1 MEYDF
6 GYEPSN
12 KPNNGDDGQ
21 GNNGGSEKTNLD
33 TGNITHSEG
42 NEPIDD
48 LDNNNN
54 NDPNKNNTNKNNT
67 NNDGNKNDDNNNN
80 NKDDANKET
89 KLEPGTK
96 LSVGENEYTVDN
108 AGNLVNKDGSIFKQ
122 ASEVK
127 DWLKEFDKVDDNT
140 DSGEISIT
148 TIQDAIGIEVTDDNG
163 KPIEFENTPEGI
175 NSYITS
181 VIESSREENYQT
193 AINTLYQKY
202 PILEDV
208 LNYYVANGNS
218 LDGFGEMPD
227 RSGITID
234 DNNEAQQE
242 QIIRTAWKEQNRKG
256 DVEGYLTYLKSSGT
270 LLATAKEELAGL
282 QEADEQ
288 YRKEL
293 ADEAA
298 AKEQEQLKELQNYW
312 NGVKDVINSRKIA
325 GYQIPENIIV
335 NRNGQKF
342 SVTPNDFFNYIY
354 RVDKDGYS
362 AYRRDLAAETPESR
376 RDDEILRAYLKFVG
390 GNYSNLVGMAI
401 NKEKVANLKLKAK
414 ERNSNTIRITKP
426 ATNAKKGIDID
437 LGY

>member
-1 MEYDF
+1 MDFDF

-12 KPNNGDDGQ
+12 KPNIGGDGQ
-21 GNNGGSEKTNLD
+21 GNNGGDNKTDLD
-33 TGNITHSEG
+33 NGKIIHSEG
-42 NEPIDD
+42 NEPTDD
-48 LDNNNN
+48 LD
-54 NDPNKNNTNKNNT
+54 DTKKDTP
-67 NNDGNKNDDNNNN
+67 D
-80 NKDDANKET
+80 NKDDADKDKDNKKDDNTKET
-89 KLEPGTK
+89 ELEPGTK
-96 LSVGENEYTVDN
+96 LSVGENEYTVN
-108 AGNLVNKDGSIFKQ
+108 ETGNLVDKDGNIFKQ
-122 ASEVK
+122 AAEVK
-127 DWLKEFDKVDDNT
+127 DWLKEFEKVDDT
-140 DSGEISIT
+140 DKNEISIN
-148 TIQDAIGIEVTDDNG
+148 TIQDAIGIEITDDND
-163 KPIEFENTPEGI
+163 KPIEFDNTPEGI
-175 NSYITS
+175 KSYITS
-181 VIESSREENYQT
+181 VIESAREENYQT

-227 RSGITID
+227 RSGIIID

-256 DVEGYLTYLKSSGT
+256 DVEGYLAYLKSSGT

-293 ADEAA
+293 ADKAA
-298 AKEQEQLKELQNYW
+298 AEEQEQLKTQQKYW
-312 NGVKDVINSRKIA
+312 NGVKEVIDSRKIA
-325 GYQIPENIIV
+325 GYQIPDNIII
-335 NRNGQKF
+335 NRNGQKL

-362 AYRRDLAAETPESR
+362 AYQRDLAAETPESR

-401 NKEKVANLKLKAK
+401 NKEKVASLKLKAK

-426 ATNAKKGIDID
+426 TTSAKKGTDID

>member
-1 MEYDF
+1 MEFDF
-6 GYEPSN
+6 GYDPAKPSPDGAGGEQRKADDKITDLDGNSTIVDENGNPIEDLENHNDDKSKDKNN
-12 KPNNGDDGQ
+12 KGTIDDDTKKTDSDDTKKTDDTKETTLEVGSKITVGDD
-21 GNNGGSEKTNLD
+21 
-33 TGNITHSEG
+33 
-42 NEPIDD
+42 
-48 LDNNNN
+48 
-54 NDPNKNNTNKNNT
+54 
-67 NNDGNKNDDNNNN
+67 
-80 NKDDANKET
+80 
-89 KLEPGTK
+89 
-96 LSVGENEYTVDN
+96 EYTVDES
-108 AGNLVNKDGSIFKQ
+108 GNLIDKNGAIFKQ

-127 DWLKEFDKVDDNT
+127 EWIEGFDKVDETT
-140 DSGEISIT
+140 DEISIN
-148 TIQDAIGIEVTDDNG
+148 TIQDAIGVEITDEND
-163 KPIEFENTPEGI
+163 KPIEFDNTPEGI
-175 NSYITS
+175 KSYVDA
-181 VIESSREENYQT
+181 VIESARDEHYQT

-227 RSGITID
+227 RSGIEID

-256 DVEGYLTYLKSSGT
+256 DVEGYLAYLKSSGT
-270 LLATAKEELAGL
+270 LLATAKEELVGL

-293 ADEAA
+293 ADKAA
-298 AKEQEQLKELQNYW
+298 AEEQEQLKNQQKYW
-312 NGVKDVINSRKIA
+312 TGVKQVIDSRKIA
-325 GYQIPENIIV
+325 GYQIPDNIIV
-335 NRNGQKF
+335 NRNGQKL

-362 AYRRDLAAETPESR
+362 AYQRDLAAETPESR

-401 NKEKVANLKLKAK
+401 NKEKIANLKLKAK

-426 ATNAKKGIDID
+426 TNSGKPTTDID

>member
-1 MEYDF
+1 MEFDF
-6 GYEPSN
+6 GYDPTKPSPDGAGGEQRKADDKITDLDGNSTIVDENGNPIEDLENHNDDKSKDKNN
-12 KPNNGDDGQ
+12 KGTIDGDTKKTDGDDTK
-21 GNNGGSEKTNLD
+21 KTDD
-33 TGNITHSEG
+33 T
-42 NEPIDD
+42 
-48 LDNNNN
+48 
-54 NDPNKNNTNKNNT
+54 
-67 NNDGNKNDDNNNN
+67 
-80 NKDDANKET
+80 KET
-89 KLEPGTK
+89 TLE
-96 LSVGENEYTVDN
+96 VGSKITVGDDEYTVDES
-108 AGNLVNKDGSIFKQ
+108 GNLIDKNGTIFKQ

-127 DWLKEFDKVDDNT
+127 EWIEGFDKVDETT
-140 DSGEISIT
+140 DEISIN
-148 TIQDAIGIEVTDDNG
+148 TIQDAIGVEITDEND
-163 KPIEFENTPEGI
+163 KPIEFDNTPEGI
-175 NSYITS
+175 KSYVDA
-181 VIESSREENYQT
+181 VIESARDEHYQT

-227 RSGITID
+227 RSGIEID

-256 DVEGYLTYLKSSGT
+256 DVEGYLAYLKTSGT
-270 LLATAKEELAGL
+270 LLATAKEELVGL

-293 ADEAA
+293 ADRAA
-298 AKEQEQLKELQNYW
+298 AEEQEQLKSQQEYW
-312 NGVKDVINSRKIA
+312 TGVKEVIDSRKIA
-325 GYQIPENIIV
+325 GYQIPDNIIV
-335 NRNGQKF
+335 NRNGQKL

-362 AYRRDLAAETPESR
+362 AYQRDLAAETPESR

-401 NKEKVANLKLKAK
+401 NKEKIANLKLKAK

-426 ATNAKKGIDID
+426 TNGGKPTTDID

>member
-1 MEYDF
+1 MEFDF
-6 GYEPSN
+6 GYDPSKPLPDGAGGEQREADDKITDLDGNSTIVDENGNPIEDLENHNDDKSNGKNN
-12 KPNNGDDGQ
+12 KEIIDDDTKKTDGDDTK
-21 GNNGGSEKTNLD
+21 KTDD
-33 TGNITHSEG
+33 T
-42 NEPIDD
+42 
-48 LDNNNN
+48 
-54 NDPNKNNTNKNNT
+54 
-67 NNDGNKNDDNNNN
+67 
-80 NKDDANKET
+80 KET
-89 KLEPGTK
+89 TLEVGSK
-96 LSVGENEYTVDN
+96 ISVGDDEYTVDES
-108 AGNLVNKDGSIFKQ
+108 GNLIDKNGAIFKQ

-127 DWLKEFDKVDDNT
+127 EWIEGFDKVDETTN
-140 DSGEISIT
+140 EISIN
-148 TIQDAIGIEVTDDNG
+148 TIQDAIGVEITDEND
-163 KPIEFENTPEGI
+163 KPIEFDNTPEGI
-175 NSYITS
+175 KSYVDA
-181 VIESSREENYQT
+181 VIESARDEHYQT

-227 RSGITID
+227 RSGIEID

-256 DVEGYLTYLKSSGT
+256 DVEGYLAYLKSSGT

-293 ADEAA
+293 ADKAA
-298 AKEQEQLKELQNYW
+298 AEEQEQLKTQQKYW
-312 NGVKDVINSRKIA
+312 TGVKQVIDSRKIA
-325 GYQIPENIIV
+325 GYQIPDNIIV
-335 NRNGQKF
+335 NRNGQKL

-362 AYRRDLAAETPESR
+362 AYQRDLAAETSESR

-401 NKEKVANLKLKAK
+401 NKEKIANLKLKAK

-426 ATNAKKGIDID
+426 TNGGKPTTDID

>member
-1 MEYDF
+1 MEFDF
-6 GYEPSN
+6 GYDPSKPSSDGAGGEQRKADDKITDLDGNPITVDENGNPIEDLENHNDDKSKDKNN
-12 KPNNGDDGQ
+12 KGTINDDTKKTDGDDTK
-21 GNNGGSEKTNLD
+21 KTDD
-33 TGNITHSEG
+33 T
-42 NEPIDD
+42 
-48 LDNNNN
+48 
-54 NDPNKNNTNKNNT
+54 
-67 NNDGNKNDDNNNN
+67 
-80 NKDDANKET
+80 KET
-89 KLEPGTK
+89 TLEVGSK
-96 LSVGENEYTVDN
+96 ISVGDDEYTVDES
-108 AGNLVNKDGSIFKQ
+108 GNLIDKNGAIFKQ

-127 DWLKEFDKVDDNT
+127 EWIEGFDKVDET
-140 DSGEISIT
+140 TSEISIN
-148 TIQDAIGIEVTDDNG
+148 TIQDAIGVEITDEND
-163 KPIEFENTPEGI
+163 KPIEFDNTPEGI
-175 NSYITS
+175 KSYVDA
-181 VIESSREENYQT
+181 VIESARDEHYQT

-227 RSGITID
+227 RSGIEID
-234 DNNEAQQE
+234 DNNQAQQE

-256 DVEGYLTYLKSSGT
+256 DVEGYLAYLKSSGT
-270 LLATAKEELAGL
+270 LLATAKEELVGL

-293 ADEAA
+293 ADKAA
-298 AKEQEQLKELQNYW
+298 AEEQEQLKSQQKYW
-312 NGVKDVINSRKIA
+312 TGVKQVIDSRKIA
-325 GYQIPENIIV
+325 GYQIPDNIIV
-335 NRNGQKF
+335 NRNGQKL

-362 AYRRDLAAETPESR
+362 AYQRDLAAETPESR

-401 NKEKVANLKLKAK
+401 NKEKIANLKLKAK

-426 ATNAKKGIDID
+426 TNGGKPTTDID

>member
-1 MEYDF
+1 MEFDF
-6 GYEPSN
+6 GYNPSN
-12 KPNNGDDGQ
+12 SVDTTNDGET
-21 GNNGGSEKTNLD
+21 SKTDEKVTNLD
-33 TGNITHSEG
+33 GSPVSVDNNGN
-42 NEPIDD
+42 PVDD
-48 LDNNNN
+48 LADHKDNGT
-54 NDPNKNNTNKNNT
+54 DKETNKDESVKTDNT
-67 NNDGNKNDDNNNN
+67 
-80 NKDDANKET
+80 KDEPKET
-89 KLEPGTK
+89 KLE
-96 LSVGENEYTVDN
+96 VGSKITVGDDEYTVDES
-108 AGNLVNKDGSIFKQ
+108 GNLIDKNGAIFKQ
-122 ASEVK
+122 ASEVEEWIK
-127 DWLKEFDKVDDNT
+127 GFDAVEENAN
-140 DSGEISIT
+140 EISIN
-148 TIQDAIGIEVTDDNG
+148 TIQDAIGVEITDEND
-163 KPIEFENTPEGI
+163 KPIEFDNTPEGI
-175 NSYITS
+175 KSYVDA
-181 VIESSREENYQT
+181 VIDSARDEHYQT

-227 RSGITID
+227 RSNITID

-256 DVEGYLTYLKSSGT
+256 DVEGYLAYLKSSGT

-293 ADEAA
+293 ADKAA
-298 AKEQEQLKELQNYW
+298 AEEQEQLKVQQKYW
-312 NGVKDVINSRKIA
+312 NGVKEVIDSRKIA
-325 GYQIPENIIV
+325 GYQIPDNIII
-335 NRNGQKF
+335 NRNGQKL

-362 AYRRDLAAETPESR
+362 AYQRDLAAETPESR

-401 NKEKVANLKLKAK
+401 NKEKIANLKLKAK

-426 ATNAKKGIDID
+426 TNSGKPTTDID